1 MNLRVLE
8 YITGKGELSYTRL
21 GKIFSFFEA
30 QRVVFGAEFCPLR
43 IHTLREFPGDPV
55 VKTQ

>member
-21 GKIFSFFEA
+21 GKIFSFYEA
-30 QRVVFGAEFCPLR
+30 QRVVFGAEF
-43 IHTLREFPGDPV
+43 GDCEEGK
-55 VKTQ
+55 VKLTPES